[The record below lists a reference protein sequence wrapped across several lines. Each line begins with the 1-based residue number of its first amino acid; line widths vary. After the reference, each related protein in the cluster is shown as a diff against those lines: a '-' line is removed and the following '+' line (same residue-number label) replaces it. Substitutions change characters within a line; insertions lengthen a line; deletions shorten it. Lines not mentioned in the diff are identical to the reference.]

1 MSSFLSD
8 VRLAIRL
15 LLKHPGFLAVAAG
28 TLALG
33 IGANTA
39 VFSLLNAVL
48 LRPLPYAAPE
58 RLVVAWEIN
67 FAREGKP
74 NVVGP
79 ANFLRWKER
88 SASFSGMAAIADSQG
103 ILTGAGEPEQ
113 IQGQDVSAEL
123 FPLLGVRPAH
133 GRTFR
138 TEEDRPGRD
147 TVVLLSDRIW
157 RSRFDADPST
167 VGRAIALNGR
177 PLTVVGIMP
186 PGFNVLSTT
195 ADFWTPIA
203 FDEKA
208 RAPHGRYMRAI
219 GRLRDGVSLR
229 QAQADMDVVAAGLG
243 AEFPAF
249 DTGWGVRLVPL
260 AEQVVG
266 DVRPILL
273 VLFGAVG
280 MVLLLACVNVAN
292 LVLNRGL
299 SREREFGVR
308 AALGAGRLRLVRQ
321 VLTEGLV
328 LAAIGG
334 LLGVGLAAWALGW
347 LLPAAARLLSVPR
360 VENVGIDPTVLAFA
374 LAASFAAVLIFG
386 LIPALSVSRLHLE
399 ASLRQGARSGQAD
412 RGRRRLRRGLA
423 AAQLALA
430 FTLLIGAGLML
441 RSVAELL
448 AVDPGFKPDHV
459 LTMRLLLPD
468 TRYPEQADRVAF
480 MDRVMEEL
488 KPLPGVTSVGASS
501 RLPFRGVPIGTGF
514 AIEGR
519 PSPGEASLPVADVAI
534 VHGDYFQTMRIPLR
548 RGRLFDGR
556 DGQPGRRA
564 AIINEALA
572 RQWFPGENPLG
583 QRVSVR
589 LGQKIEPDE
598 VVGVVGDVKHA
609 ALDVAVRPMI
619 YWPNRQAG
627 FPWMGIAVRT
637 ALAPESLV
645 AAATAAIHRVDPGQ
659 AVSEIAPMTEVVA
672 ETVARRRF
680 TLEVLGLFA
689 IIALALAALGV
700 YGVLA
705 YTVSQRLP
713 EFGVRLALGASPRQL
728 VKSVLRDSAGLV
740 AIGIGAGVV
749 SALAAGR
756 LLETLLYGVKVT
768 DMMTFGVVSL
778 LLTGVSLA
786 AAWLPA
792 RRASRIDPLAALRAE

>member
-8 VRLAIRL
+8 IRLAIRL

-58 RLVVAWEIN
+58 RLVVAWEVN
-67 FAREGKP
+67 FARQGKP

-88 SASFSGMAAIADSQG
+88 SASFGAMAAIADSRG
-103 ILTGAGEPEQ
+103 ILSGVGEPEQ
-113 IQGQDVSAEL
+113 VEGQDVSAEL
-123 FPLLGVRPAH
+123 FPLLGVQPAH

-138 TEEDRPGRD
+138 REEDRPGGD
-147 TVVLLSDRIW
+147 TVIVLGDRLW
-157 RSRFDADPST
+157 RRRFNADPST
-167 VGRAIALNGR
+167 VGRAITLNGR
-177 PLTVVGIMP
+177 PFTVVGIMP
-186 PGFNVLSTT
+186 PGFNVLTST

-203 FDEKA
+203 FDERA
-208 RAPHGRYMRAI
+208 RAPHGRYLRVV

-229 QAQADMDVVAAGLG
+229 QAQADMDVLAAGLR

-260 AEQVVG
+260 AEQVVAEI
-266 DVRPILL
+266 RPILL
-273 VLFGAVG
+273 VLFGAVWL
-280 MVLLLACVNVAN
+280 VLLLACVNVAN

-347 LLPAAARLLSVPR
+347 LLPTAGRLLDIPR
-360 VENVGIDPTVLAFA
+360 IDNVGIDPTVLVFA
-374 LAASFAAVLIFG
+374 LVASFAAVLVFG
-386 LIPALSVSRLHLE
+386 LVPALSVSRLHLE
-399 ASLRQGARSGQAD
+399 ASLRHGARSGQAD

-441 RSVAELL
+441 RSVAGLL
-448 AVDPGFKPDHV
+448 AVDPGFKADHV
-459 LTMRLLLPD
+459 LTMRLLLPEV
-468 TRYPEQADRVAF
+468 RYPEEADRLAF
-480 MDRVMEEL
+480 MDRATEEL
-488 KPLPGVTSVGASS
+488 RRIPGVVNVGASS
-501 RLPFRGVPIGTGF
+501 RLPFRGVPIGTSF

-534 VHGDYFQTMRIPLR
+534 VHGDYFQAMRIPLR

-583 QRVSVR
+583 QHVSVR

-598 VVGVVGDVKHA
+598 IVGVVADVKHA

-619 YWPNRQAG
+619 YWPNRQAA
-627 FPWMGIAVRT
+627 FPWMGIALRT
-637 ALAPESLV
+637 ALDPESSA
-645 AAATAAIHRVDPGQ
+645 AAATAAIHRIDPGL
-659 AVSEIAPMTEVVA
+659 AVSEIAPMTDVVG
-672 ETVARRRF
+672 ETVARSRF
-680 TLEVLGLFA
+680 TLDVLAAFA
-689 IIALALAALGV
+689 MLALGLAALGV

-705 YTVSQRLP
+705 YGVAQRFP
-713 EFGVRLALGASPRQL
+713 EFGVRLALGAGPRQL
-728 VKSVLRDSAGLV
+728 VRSVLRDSAVLV
-740 AIGIGAGVV
+740 VTGIGGGIVA
-749 SALAAGR
+749 ALMLGR
-756 LLETLLYGVKVT
+756 LIQSLLYQVKAT
-768 DMMTFGVVSL
+768 DPMTFALVSL
-778 LLTGVSLA
+778 LLAGVALA

-792 RRASRIDPLAALRAE
+792 RRAARVDPVVALRSE